1 MDDND
6 PCQFQIFQCLYLKCH
21 TKENPIYFC
30 FFEWLD
36 VSYHES
42 DEKKYEGAE
51 VYNYIF
57 IYEDIRLST
66 SSDILLFKE
75 EEINYIMMMHLMK
88 TEKGYILKS

>member
-1 MDDND
+1 MTIILVS
-6 PCQFQIFQCLYLKCH
+6 FR
-21 TKENPIYFC
+21 YFSVFTWNVIPRKIQSISV

-42 DEKKYEGAE
+42 YEKKYEGAE